1 MATEVVDDDQLRG
14 GGGAPLKQRKRFWT
28 DGRLG
33 GSFLVPTLVL
43 LLIIAIF
50 PLIWSLRLSFTD
62 WSVIRDAGTD
72 PQTIG
77 FANYDQI
84 LGNGDTPLE
93 RRVGV
98 EVADRFAITA
108 QFVIPAVS
116 IELLLGLGLALLLK
130 RNFKGRGLMMTL
142 MLLPMMLTPVVVAL
156 FWKFMFRTD
165 IGVINYVLNDLVGL
179 PRVDWLNNFGVAM
192 WALVLTDV
200 WMWTPFMMLI
210 ALAGLTAVPKYLYEA
225 AEVDRASGWFKF
237 RHVTLPMVAPLLMIA
252 LLFRTIEAYRLFD
265 QAWVLTGGGPGTST
279 EVASL
284 YLYQTAFRQFDT
296 GLGSAIGYVML
307 IVIIA
312 LAALLIRALRTS
324 QGAT

>member
-1 MATEVVDDDQLRG
+1 MATDV
-14 GGGAPLKQRKRFWT
+14 APDESPAEAPPAPQRKRFWT

-33 GSFLVPTLVL
+33 GAFLVPTMAL

-72 PQTIG
+72 PQVIG
-77 FANYDQI
+77 FANYQQI
-84 LGNGDTPLE
+84 LGNGATALE
-93 RRVGV
+93 ERVGV
-98 EVADRFAITA
+98 EVADRFALTA
-108 QFVIPAVS
+108 QFVIPAVT
-116 IELLLGLGLALLLK
+116 IELLLGLGLALLLRRK
-130 RNFKGRGLMMTL
+130 FAGRGLLLTL

-165 IGVINYVLNDLVGL
+165 IGVINYFINDVLGGPRIDWLNDL
-179 PRVDWLNNFGVAM
+179 GVAM
-192 WALVLTDV
+192 WALVLTDI

-237 RHVTLPMVAPLLMIA
+237 RHVTLPMVGPLLLIA
-252 LLFRTIEAYRLFD
+252 VLFRTIEAYRLFD
-265 QAWVLTGGGPGTST
+265 QAWVMTGGGPGTAT

-307 IVIIA
+307 VVIIA
-312 LAALLIRALRTS
+312 LAALLIRALRSS
-324 QGAT
+324 QGTA